1 MTEWLNSVFS
11 VIEKTGRKEVG
22 YRTDRRF
29 VLSLSHRG
37 YTLVCCTWLGPISG
51 CGGSCHS
58 YAATEIL
65 WFFRGRFCILSD
77 LERYFKGIP
86 RPDDPLDQNFVRRL
100 WNLLFRRDISSEN
113 AQILTRIWGR
123 LGFTVAFARLYLSG
137 AF

>member
-1 MTEWLNSVFS
+1 MVEFGVFS
-11 VIEKTGRKEVG
+11 NREDWQQR
-22 YRTDRRF
+22 
-29 VLSLSHRG
+29 SWLSHRIG
-37 YTLVCCTWLGPISG
+37 DLFYLSHTVVTLWCAVLWLGPYRWMWWGVVIL
-51 CGGSCHS
+51 

-86 RPDDPLDQNFVRRL
+86 RPDDPLDQNFIRRL